1 MERFLAAIRNMF
13 QVQDLR
19 KRILFTLAMLAVY
32 RIGAH
37 ITAPGINKV
46 RLEQVW
52 GEVGNTL
59 LGVLDLFS
67 GGNFRTISV
76 FALGVTPY
84 ITASIILQLMTVVS
98 PQLKKLQEEGE
109 MGRQK
114 INQWTRYLT
123 VGLAAVQTFFVA
135 NWLQYNGVA
144 SVPGTR
150 FLIMTALILTT
161 GTIFVM
167 WLGEQITERGVGN
180 GVSLLIFAG
189 IVIGLPRGIQQVA
202 QRLSSG
208 DPLETVGVIV
218 MVLALVALIAFIV
231 FVESGRRKVA
241 VSYAKRHV
249 GRQMVGGQQTTM
261 PLKVNM
267 GGVIPVIFASS
278 VLSMPQSLF
287 SAFPPDPA
295 NQNSTWGRVYQ
306 FFQFFHGGDP
316 YYEFVFMTL
325 IIFFTLFNTHA
336 NGNNAAWVDWVQAN
350 LVKGDHPIYMVT
362 YVALILF
369 FTFFYVSIIFNVEE
383 VADNLRKHGGFM
395 PGIRP
400 GRATADYLR
409 TILTRLTT
417 VGAVYLAFIAFV
429 PQFMLSGFKVG
440 RLPFVGTWLENFV
453 SNTPGLAWI
462 PNGMGYKFYFGGT
475 SLLILVGVAMDT
487 VAQIESQLVMRN
499 YEGFLGGGGRLRG
512 RRT

>member
-1 MERFLAAIRNMF
+1 MEKFLAAVRNMF
-13 QVQDLR
+13 NVPDLR
-19 KRILFTLAMLAVY
+19 RRIFFTLGLLAVY
-32 RIGAH
+32 RFGAH
-37 ITAPGINKV
+37 VTAPGVNRP
-46 RLEQVW
+46 RLDEVW
-52 GEVGNTL
+52 RDVAGTL

-123 VGLAAVQTFFVA
+123 VVLAAIQTSFVA
-135 NWLQYNGVA
+135 HWLQVNGVGA
-144 SVPGTR
+144 PGWGFRLTTV
-150 FLIMTALILTT
+150 LTLTT

-167 WLGEQITERGVGN
+167 WLGEQITERGIGN
-180 GVSLLIFAG
+180 GISLLIFSG
-189 IVIGLPRGIQQVA
+189 IVIGLPNGVSQVLAKLRG
-202 QRLSSG
+202 G
-208 DPLETVGVIV
+208 DTMEVVGVIF
-218 MVLALVALIAFIV
+218 MVVAMIAIIAFIV
-231 FVESGRRKVA
+231 FVESARRKIA

-249 GRQMVGGQQTTM
+249 GRQLVGGQQTAM
-261 PLKVNM
+261 PLKINM

-287 SAFPPDPA
+287 AAFPPAVNDKGWWA
-295 NQNSTWGRVYQ
+295 KVWM
-306 FFQFFHGGDP
+306 FFQTFHASDP
-316 YYEFVFMTL
+316 YYEL
-325 IIFFTLFNTHA
+325 IFLS
-336 NGNNAAWVDWVQAN
+336 
-350 LVKGDHPIYMVT
+350 
-362 YVALILF
+362 LIVF
-369 FTFFYVSIIFNVEE
+369 FTFFYVSIVFNVEE

-400 GRATADYLR
+400 GRATAEYLN

-417 VGAVYLAFIAFV
+417 VGAIYLALVAFV
-429 PQFMLSGFKVG
+429 PQFMLSGYKVA
-440 RLPFVGTWLENFV
+440 RLPFIGPWLDSFV
-453 SNTPGLAWI
+453 STTPGLSWI
-462 PNGMGYKFYFGGT
+462 PEGLNYQFYFGGT

-487 VAQIESQLVMRN
+487 VAQIEAQLVMRN

-512 RRT
+512 RRA

>member
-1 MERFLAAIRNMF
+1 MEKFFAAVRNMF
-13 QVQDLR
+13 NVPDLR
-19 KRILFTLAMLAVY
+19 KRILFTLGLLAIY
-32 RIGAH
+32 RFGAH
-37 ITAPGINKV
+37 ITTPGINKE

-52 GEVGNTL
+52 NEVGNTL

-123 VGLAAVQTFFVA
+123 VGLAAIQTSFVA
-135 NWLQYNGVA
+135 RWLQTNGVGD
-144 SVPGTR
+144 PGWG
-150 FLIMTALILTT
+150 FLLTAVLTLTT
-161 GTIFVM
+161 GVIFVM

-180 GVSLLIFAG
+180 GISLLIFAG
-189 IVIGLPRGIQQVA
+189 IIIGLPNGVQQVFGRVRA
-202 QRLSSG
+202 G
-208 DPLETVGVIV
+208 DALQTVGVIA
-218 MVLALVALIAFIV
+218 MVLALIALIAFIV
-231 FVESGRRKVA
+231 FIEAGRRKLA

-278 VLSMPQSLF
+278 VLAMPQTLF
-287 SAFPPDPA
+287 SAFPPDPN
-295 NQNSTWGRVYQ
+295 NQNSLWAKIFG
-306 FFQFFHGGDP
+306 FFQVFHAGDP
-316 YYEFVFMTL
+316 YYEL
-325 IIFFTLFNTHA
+325 IF
-336 NGNNAAWVDWVQAN
+336 
-350 LVKGDHPIYMVT
+350 
-362 YVALILF
+362 VALIVF
-369 FTFFYVSIIFNVEE
+369 FTFFYISIVFNVEE

-400 GRATADYLR
+400 GRATAEYLN
-409 TILTRLTT
+409 TIMTRLTT
-417 VGAVYLAFIAFV
+417 VGAVYLALVAFV
-429 PQFMLSGFKVG
+429 PQIMLTGFKVG
-440 RLPFVGTWLENFV
+440 RLPFIGNWLDAFV
-453 SNTPGLAWI
+453 SSTPGLTWI
-462 PNGMGYKFYFGGT
+462 PTGMGYQFYFGGT

-487 VAQIESQLVMRN
+487 VAQIEAQLVMRN
-499 YEGFLGGGGRLRG
+499 YEGFLGSGGRLRG
-512 RRT
+512 RRA